1 MTTDPRP
8 RPPRL
13 ARLLLRVS
21 PLGMRRTEVT
31 ADLDEIFAERAARE
45 GRARASQRYYR
56 DVLSLWRWNLSVTR
70 LAADAGRDLVH
81 GLRVHRRNPG
91 AVGITVLG
99 LSLAIAVSTA
109 VFTMMNVAIFRAAG
123 VADPDSAIRV
133 MRAMRGGYSTSWSY
147 ADYLALRE
155 HAPGPIEATLRDA
168 ARFSQAPIAASD
180 HTAPSVAVAFVGGDY
195 QRVFGARLLHGR
207 TLSAADDSIGAPAV
221 VVASYGFW
229 AKRLGA
235 DPAIVG
241 RQIWLNGVPTTLV
254 GVTDRSFT
262 GLGDQPPAFWAPFAS
277 YHVLYSGTPL
287 TRTSLIGV
295 SVYGRTL
302 PGQSLEQT
310 QAQLSP
316 VAAAGSPG
324 GPVLSDAR
332 SPGAGGV
339 EGPVLSDARRSG
351 AGGVEG
357 PEQTTGVRLESAS
370 SRLGRPSEA
379 GMLAVVVT
387 IVFTVVGLVVLLA
400 CVNVANLQLAGAAA
414 RQREIGVRLARG
426 APRRRIIRQ
435 LVTESLA
442 FGLVAGAIA
451 LVLTTWLVPVLAALV
466 RLPVTVD
473 MTPDLRVYLF
483 LAMVS
488 IAAGI
493 GAGLAPARHGTR
505 GDLVTSLKGD
515 GLRAGGSGRPSRMRA
530 LLIGMQAAAS
540 LVLLVLAALLTR
552 ATVRATTVDVGFDA
566 QQLVSIAPAFGRE
579 RYDEARTRAYW
590 TLALERLSGLPGV
603 RAAALTIHPPFGEGH
618 NVRVFR
624 RDGSTYRTYT
634 NDTDAE
640 FFSTIGLR
648 VVRGRT
654 YTREEVA
661 ARAHVA
667 VISETLAKD
676 FWPGED
682 PVGQTMARYEEES
695 SRVIIGVVSD
705 TIAARMREMSSAT
718 IYLPIRNLQ
727 DGNLIIRSAGPPEAI
742 VPALRDALQPLDSQ
756 VRLDISLVSSGL
768 QRQLDEPRIMATL
781 AGALA
786 VLALGLAIVGIY
798 GVTTFVTGQRTR
810 EIGLR
815 IAVGASR
822 ADVVRLLLVDSLRPV
837 AVGLAAGAVIALLA
851 SQLIAGVL
859 YGVGPRDPVAF
870 AGATVVL
877 LTTAAAAIVI
887 PTRRASRVD
896 PVVVLRQ
903 S

>member
-1 MTTDPRP
+1 MTTDRRP

-13 ARLLLRVS
+13 ARVLLRMS
-21 PLGMRRTEVT
+21 PLGSRRAEVT
-31 ADLDEIFAERAARE
+31 ADLDEVFAERAVRE
-45 GRARASQRYYR
+45 GRGRASLRYYG
-56 DVLSLWRWNLSVTR
+56 DVLSLWRWNFSATR
-70 LAADAGRDLVH
+70 LAGDAARDLVH
-81 GLRVHRRNPG
+81 GLRIYRRNPG
-91 AVGITVLG
+91 SVGITVLG

-109 VFTMMNVAIFRAAG
+109 VFSMMNVAIFRAAG
-123 VADPDSAIRV
+123 VSDPDSAIRV
-133 MRAMRGGYSTSWSY
+133 MRAMKGGYSTSWSY

-155 HAPGPIEATLRDA
+155 HAPMPIEATLRDG
-168 ARFSQAPIAASD
+168 ARFSPAP
-180 HTAPSVAVAFVGGDY
+180 VAVSDDTVPRVTMAFVGGDY

-207 TLSAADDSIGAPAV
+207 MLTPADDSIGAPTA

-229 AKRLGA
+229 ARRLGA
-235 DPAIVG
+235 DPEIVG
-241 RQIWLNGVPTTLV
+241 RRIWLNGVPATLV

-262 GLGDQPPAFWAPFAS
+262 GLGDQPPAFWATFAS
-277 YHVLYSGTPL
+277 YHVLYSGTPV
-287 TRTSLIGV
+287 TRTSRVDV

-302 PGQSLEQT
+302 PGQTLEQT

-316 VAAAGSPG
+316 VAAAGSSG
-324 GPVLSDAR
+324 GPQ
-332 SPGAGGV
+332 
-339 EGPVLSDARRSG
+339 
-351 AGGVEG
+351 
-357 PEQTTGVRLESAS
+357 QTTGVRLESAASRFS
-370 SRLGRPSEA
+370 SGPDSRTPKII
-379 GMLAVVVT
+379 VT
-387 IVFTVVGLVVLLA
+387 IVMTIVGLVVLLA
-400 CVNVANLQLAGAAA
+400 CVNVANLLLAGAAA
-414 RQREIGVRLARG
+414 RQREIGVRLALG

-442 FGLVAGAIA
+442 LGLVAGAIA
-451 LVLTTWLVPVLAALV
+451 LVLTTWLVPMLAALV

-473 MTPDLRVYLF
+473 MTPDVRVYFF
-483 LAMVS
+483 LAVVS
-488 IAAGI
+488 IAAGV

-515 GLRAGGSGRPSRMRA
+515 GPRVGGSARPSRMRA
-530 LLIGMQAAAS
+530 TLIGVQAAAS

-552 ATVRATTVDVGFDA
+552 ATLRATTVDVGFDP
-566 QQLVSIAPAFGRE
+566 QPLISIAPAFGRE
-579 RYDEARTRAYW
+579 RYDAARAQAYW
-590 TLALERLSGLPGV
+590 ALALERLRALPGV
-603 RAAALTIHPPFGEGH
+603 RAAALTVHPPFGEGH

-667 VISETLAKD
+667 VISETLARD
-676 FWPGED
+676 FWPGEN

-705 TIAARMREMSSAT
+705 AIAARMREMSSAT
-718 IYLPIRNLQ
+718 VYLPIRNPE
-727 DGNLIIRSAGPPEAI
+727 DANIIVRSAGAPEAM
-742 VPALRDALQPLDSQ
+742 VPALRDVLQPLDSQ
-756 VRLDISLVSSGL
+756 VRLDVTLVSTGL

-781 AGALA
+781 AGGLAL
-786 VLALGLAIVGIY
+786 LALGLAVVGIY

-837 AVGLAAGAVIALLA
+837 AIGLAAGAVVALLA
-851 SQLIAGVL
+851 SQVFAGVL

-870 AGATVVL
+870 AGATVIL
-877 LTTAAAAIVI
+877 LAAAAAAIVI
-887 PTRRASRVD
+887 PTRRAARVD
-896 PVVVLRQ
+896 PAFVLRQ